1 MDHKV
6 HVNYDFGTRYHYQVG
21 IFDDEEIVIV
31 SDKHGQNLKVY
42 KLRVYSILS
51 AIRKYHNELEENTEN
66 KEPYTLPNVL
76 TGVRK
81 YKLLAPLLKLFN
93 FRGNLHK

>member
-31 SDKHGQNLKVY
+31 SDKHGQNLRYISYEFTPYFQLYV
-42 KLRVYSILS
+42 
-51 AIRKYHNELEENTEN
+51 NTTTN
-66 KEPYTLPNVL
+66 
-76 TGVRK
+76 
-81 YKLLAPLLKLFN
+81 
-93 FRGNLHK
+93 